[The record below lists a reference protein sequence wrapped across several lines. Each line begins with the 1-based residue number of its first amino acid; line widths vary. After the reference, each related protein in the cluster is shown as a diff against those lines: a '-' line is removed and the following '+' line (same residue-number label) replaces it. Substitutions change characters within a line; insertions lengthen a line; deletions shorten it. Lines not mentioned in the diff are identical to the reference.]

1 MTLSTQALVGTFAAD
16 PIHSSFQF
24 TVRHMGVGR
33 FSASFDDFNATVVA
47 DEQGVSVEGSVR
59 VESVSIKQPDFR
71 AHVVQGADFF
81 DGSNYPE
88 LSFRSTKV
96 ALNDDGTAQVD
107 GELTIKGVTK
117 PFSATGTH
125 QPVTEDA
132 FGGLR
137 AGVDFEA
144 VVDRR
149 DWNFG
154 WQAPL
159 PKGGD
164 AVGWQVTL
172 TAHVELV
179 KQA

>member
-33 FSASFDDFNATVVA
+33 FSASFDDFSATVVA

-96 ALNDDGTAQVD
+96 ALNDDGTAEVD

>member
-1 MTLSTQALVGTFAAD
+1 MTASTEALVGTFVAD
-16 PIHSSFQF
+16 PIHSKFQF

-47 DEQGVSVEGSVR
+47 DDQGVRVEGSVK
-59 VESVSIKQPDFR
+59 VDSVSIKQPDFR

-96 ALNDDGTAQVD
+96 VLNDDGTAQVD
-107 GELTIKGVTK
+107 GELTIKGITK
-117 PFSATGTH
+117 PFTAAGTH
-125 QPVTEDA
+125 LPVTEDA
-132 FGGLR
+132 FGGHR

-144 VVDRR
+144 TVDRR

-172 TAHVELV
+172 SAHVELV

>member
-1 MTLSTQALVGTFAAD
+1 MTLSTQGLVGTFAAD

-47 DEQGVSVEGSVR
+47 DEQGVRVEGSVR

-96 ALNDDGTAQVD
+96 VLNDDGTALVD